1 MEDFILTLLH
11 YFFNLITFYRLGQKY
26 ENIFVRFLEQIKTLN
41 RPFVINWP
49 LKFRQF
55 MKRRTHIYVVFAIFV
70 FPAKKN
76 SKFILKP
83 RMKIKTMKILVLSLI
98 QFKKR
103 RKLLNVSLVI
113 YVFQVRKNFKIIFKG
128 LMGKFI
134 INLMTIKLP
143 K

>member
-1 MEDFILTLLH
+1 MTLLH

-26 ENIFVRFLEQIKTLN
+26 ENIFVRFLEQMKTLN
-41 RPFVINWP
+41 RPFEINWP

-83 RMKIKTMKILVLSLI
+83 RMKIKTTKILVVSLI
-98 QFKKR
+98 RFKKR
-103 RKLLNVSLVI
+103 KKVFYVSLVI
-113 YVFQVRKNFKIIFKG
+113 YLFQVRKNFEITFKR
-128 LMGKFI
+128 LMGKLI
-134 INLMTIKLP
+134 MNLMTIKLP